1 MKPAPFDYVRADS
14 VEHAVAQLAQANG
27 EGEGKVIAGG
37 QSLMPLLALRLA
49 QPSVLVDINRVPG
62 LDGITT
68 RPGGGL
74 RIGALTR
81 HRTLAGQ
88 DRHPLLAEAARWV
101 GHAAIRTRG
110 TLGGSLA
117 HADPAAELPVV
128 AAASG
133 AVALVAGPGGRREV
147 PAADLF
153 TGALQTSLDDDEL
166 IEAVEFP
173 APGRWGFAEFARR
186 HGDFGLVVAA
196 AAEVDGRLRLALGG
210 VAATPVRPR
219 AAEAVLA
226 GGPLSPARIGE
237 AAEAAAGEITPAGD
251 IHATA
256 AYRRQLTRVLVTRA
270 LTQAARAHAA

>member
-1 MKPAPFDYVRADS
+1 
-14 VEHAVAQLAQANG
+14 
-27 EGEGKVIAGG
+27 
-37 QSLMPLLALRLA
+37 
-49 QPSVLVDINRVPG
+49 
-62 LDGITT
+62 
-68 RPGGGL
+68 
-74 RIGALTR
+74 
-81 HRTLAGQ
+81 
-88 DRHPLLAEAARWV
+88 
-101 GHAAIRTRG
+101 
-110 TLGGSLA
+110 
-117 HADPAAELPVV
+117 V

-133 AVALVAGPGGRREV
+133 AVALVAGRGGRREV

-186 HGDFGLVVAA
+186 HGDFGLVVVA

-210 VAATPVRPR
+210 VAATPVRPA

-226 GGPLSPARIGE
+226 GGPLGPARIGE
-237 AAEAAAGEITPAGD
+237 AAEAAAEEIEPAGD

-270 LTQAARAHAA
+270 LTRATGAQAA